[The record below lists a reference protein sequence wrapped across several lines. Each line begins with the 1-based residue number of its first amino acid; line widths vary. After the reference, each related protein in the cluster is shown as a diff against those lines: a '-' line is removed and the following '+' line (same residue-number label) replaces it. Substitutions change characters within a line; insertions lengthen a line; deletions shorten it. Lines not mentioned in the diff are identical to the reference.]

1 MTVSHLSAHQ
11 RLQDDLTRVLQPI
24 DDARGLPNDAYVDSA
39 YYKAER
45 DSVFAKNWFAIGFGK
60 DVPDAGYVMPV
71 DFMDVPL
78 LIARNKQGDVNVFQ
92 NVCRHRGMKLV
103 EEPQRLKG
111 PITCP
116 YHAWAYDLDGFLKAT
131 PHAGG
136 PDIHSH
142 ESVPMDDLPL
152 NKVRSYVWR
161 DVVYVTL
168 DEETAEFEE
177 YAGDLMARWADF
189 EQPVYTGGSDSGFTL
204 DLACNWKLGVE
215 NYCEAY
221 HLPFIHPDL
230 NSYSRLQDHYNIL
243 DHAVYSGQGS
253 LVYNP
258 QISDDGRSFPSFENL
273 PAKWD
278 TGSEYCALFPN
289 VLLGVHKDHAFAII
303 LTPAGPER
311 TVERVELYYASDEV
325 AQAAYDDMRAVNTAM
340 WKKVFE
346 EDIQVVEGMQKGR
359 HAPLYDGGKFSSMMD
374 TPTHH
379 FHKWVAKEMLDK
391 AS

>member
-1 MTVSHLSAHQ
+1 MGLSDQTIH
-11 RLQDDLTRVLQPI
+11 DLNQVLKPI
-24 DDARGLPNDAYVDSA
+24 DDARGLSNEAYVARD
-39 YYKAER
+39 YYLEER
-45 DSVFAKNWFAIGFGK
+45 NNIFAKNWFAIGFGK
-60 DVPDAGYVMPV
+60 DVPQPGCVKPV
-71 DFMDVPL
+71 DFMDIPF
-78 LIARNKQGDVNVFQ
+78 LITRNREGQVNIFQ

-103 EEPQRLKG
+103 DEAKRLSG

-116 YHAWAYDLDGFLKAT
+116 YHAWAYDLDGELRAT

-142 ESVPMDDLPL
+142 SSVPCSELPL
-152 NKVRSYVWR
+152 MKVRSYLWR
-161 DVVYVTL
+161 DVIYVTL
-168 DEETAEFEE
+168 EEDTVDFEI
-177 YAGDLMARWADF
+177 YARDLMQRWAEF
-189 EQPVYTGGSDSGFTL
+189 EQPVYNGGSDSGFEL

-230 NSYSRLQDHYNIL
+230 NSYSLLQDHYNIL
-243 DHAVYSGQGS
+243 DHDNYAGQGS

-258 QISDDGRSFPSFENL
+258 QISDDGRSFPSFSSLSE
-273 PAKWD
+273 KWD
-278 TGSEYCALFPN
+278 TGSEYCAFFPN

-311 TVERVELYYASDEV
+311 TIERIELYYASEAV
-325 AQAAYDDMRAVNTAM
+325 AEQAYADMRIVNTAM

-346 EDIQVVEGMQKGR
+346 EDIFVVEGMQKGR
-359 HAPLYDGGKFSSMMD
+359 HAPLYDGGKFSSVMD

-379 FHKWVAKEMLDK
+379 VHKWVAQTMLR
-391 AS
+391 SQ

>member
-1 MTVSHLSAHQ
+1 MPQ
-11 RLQDDLTRVLQPI
+11 
-24 DDARGLPNDAYVDSA
+24 
-39 YYKAER
+39 
-45 DSVFAKNWFAIGFGK
+45 
-60 DVPDAGYVMPV
+60 AGCVKPV
-71 DFMDVPL
+71 DFMDIPF
-78 LIARNKQGDVNVFQ
+78 LITRNRQGDVNVFQ

-103 EEPQRLKG
+103 DEAKRLSG

-116 YHAWAYDLDGFLKAT
+116 YHAWAYDLDGALRAT

-142 ESVPMDDLPL
+142 SSVPCAELPL
-152 NKVRSYVWR
+152 MKVRSYLWR
-161 DVVYVTL
+161 DVIYVTL
-168 DEETAEFEE
+168 EEDTPDFEI
-177 YAGDLMARWADF
+177 YAGDLMQRWAEF
-189 EQPVYTGGSDSGFTL
+189 EQPVYYGGQDSGFEL

-230 NSYSRLQDHYNIL
+230 NSYSRLEDHYNIL
-243 DHAVYSGQGS
+243 DHENYAGQGS

-258 QISDDGRSFPSFENL
+258 QISDDGRSFPAFINL
-273 PAKWD
+273 SEKWD
-278 TGSEYCALFPN
+278 TGSEYCAFFPN

-311 TVERVELYYASDEV
+311 TIERIELYYASEDV
-325 AQAAYDDMRAVNTAM
+325 ATNAYEDMRQVNTAM

-346 EDIQVVEGMQKGR
+346 EDIYVVEGMQKGR
-359 HAPLYDGGKFSSMMD
+359 HAPLYDGGKFSSIMD

-379 FHKWVAKEMLDK
+379 FHKWVAQNMLK
-391 AS
+391 SQ